1 MGGGL
6 WEALIYSRRQAH
18 TQRGSVGDN
27 PGLWLASEEV
37 SGLVGWS
44 ILPVESDA
52 IAG

>member
-1 MGGGL
+1 M